1 MILQI
6 DTRDSATVDEAL
18 LILNALKSTKCVS
31 PLKEEP
37 NTKEETKKAA
47 KTETKTA
54 PKEEPK
60 TTAKTEPKSAEEKDW
75 YSECRKSLIAISKGA
90 DEKKMNSIK
99 DLLSSFGG
107 AKLSDIPQESLKDL
121 HEALEGLHD

>member
-18 LILNALKSTKCVS
+18 LILNALKGTKFAS

-37 NTKEETKKAA
+37 TSKEEPKKAA

-60 TTAKTEPKSAEEKDW
+60 SAEEKDW
-75 YSECRKSLIAISKGA
+75 YSECRKALIAISKGA
-90 DEKKMNSIK
+90 DEMKMNSIR

-107 AKLSDIPQESLKDL
+107 TKLSDIPQESLKDL
-121 HEALEGLHD
+121 YEALEGLND

>member
-18 LILNALKSTKCVS
+18 LILNALKGTKFVS

-37 NTKEETKKAA
+37 TTKEEPKKVE
-47 KTETKTA
+47 KTETKAA

-60 TTAKTEPKSAEEKDW
+60 TLEEKDW
-75 YSECRKSLIAISKGA
+75 YNECRKTIIAISKGA
-90 DEKKMNSIK
+90 DEMKMNSIK
-99 DLLSSFGG
+99 ALLASFGG
-107 AKLSDIPQESLKDL
+107 VKLADIPQERLKDL
-121 HEALEGLHD
+121 YEALEELNE

>member
-18 LILNALKSTKCVS
+18 LILNALKGTNIAS

-37 NTKEETKKAA
+37 TAKEEPKKAV
-47 KTETKTA
+47 KTEPKTTTKT
-54 PKEEPK
+54 EPK
-60 TTAKTEPKSAEEKDW
+60 TTAKTEPKTLEEKDW
-75 YSECRKSLIAISKGA
+75 YSECRKVLIAISKGA
-90 DEKKMNSIK
+90 DEMKMNSIK

-121 HEALEGLHD
+121 HEALEGLNE